1 MQNRGRY
8 IVIEGND
15 GTGKSTQVER
25 LEKRLVALG
34 IQCSQIHE
42 PDGVPTASKLRDIIK
57 DGRLERDAWT
67 NVLLFTAARRLNWLQ
82 DIQPSLEAGKF
93 VVAARNWYST
103 VVYQGYGQGED
114 IDRIEQFTLDNIS
127 IDYLKPDL
135 TIVLSMEAE
144 SSRTERIAK
153 RESLERPDTFESMPD
168 DFQKRV
174 NDGYVDF
181 AQKQG
186 IEIIDASRSIDE
198 VEKDIWNRVEQ
209 LMEAKS

>member
-1 MQNRGRY
+1 MSKRGKY

-25 LEKRLVALG
+25 LEQRLLALG
-34 IQCSQIHE
+34 IECSQIHE
-42 PDGVPTASKLRDIIK
+42 PDGVPAASKLRDIIK
-57 DGRLERDAWT
+57 DGRLERDPWT
-67 NVLLFTAARRLNWLQ
+67 NVLLFTTARRLNWLQ
-82 DIQPSLEAGKF
+82 DIQPSLENGKF

-114 IDRIEQFTLDNIS
+114 IDRIETFTLDNIS

-135 TIVLSMEAE
+135 TIVLSMKIND
-144 SSRTERIAK
+144 SRVERIAK
-153 RESLERPDTFESMPD
+153 REQLERPDTFESMPD

-174 NDGYVDF
+174 NEGYIDF
-181 AQKQG
+181 AQKRG

-198 VEKDIWNRVEQ
+198 VEQDIWKKVMQ
-209 LMEAKS
+209 LMEEKS